1 MTTERIMGDSQYSA
15 SEVLAHL
22 RSMIVHK
29 QSLES
34 GVPAPQL
41 RGPGASRQRQHD
53 ACVKFAIW
61 AGERDRRY
69 WTQAEVAR
77 YLNDCDQRT
86 LRDKPWSQA
95 SVSFALR
102 RANVGGRAG

>member
-1 MTTERIMGDSQYSA
+1 MTTERIMGDRQYSV

-34 GVPAPQL
+34 GIPAPHL
-41 RGPGASRQRQHD
+41 LGPGASQQEQLD
-53 ACVKFAIW
+53 SCVNFAIW
-61 AGERDRRY
+61 AGERDPRY

-77 YLNDCDQRT
+77 YLNDCGQRT